1 MTAGESRLAL
11 DRVAGDGS
19 ANLLL
24 SSATALCSPLCIASG
39 RVPLTIAWLEG
50 AGFEVRWVRSLQ
62 LQRAQIDGLWE
73 SLIPTISQ
81 RRVDVATASLT
92 AGPAA
97 LLGLRRPAVDASA
110 TSHLL
115 ALKGSA
121 DPLARGEGTLR
132 SRLGAPNILTSLIHT
147 PDTSEDLLRELQLLL
162 PRTDELEKFWHAMHT
177 GGTRDNSLPLD
188 LSGDDPPPP
197 ITALIVG
204 LRLRARLL
212 ARFADGASAT
222 FASTIGEI
230 SSAVDRD
237 LEVAQQS
244 DPTDPLTALARY
256 RATFE
261 PQRDRLLRAV
271 AADVTTAGLD
281 ESRRLACAGYAQL
294 ESMAAG
300 EPFDLEVL
308 TARLSGAGV
317 VPNTWERVV
326 LASEWATPS
335 PQLRGRELAQ
345 RTNSPD

>member
-1 MTAGESRLAL
+1 
-11 DRVAGDGS
+11 
-19 ANLLL
+19 
-24 SSATALCSPLCIASG
+24 
-39 RVPLTIAWLEG
+39 
-50 AGFEVRWVRSLQ
+50 
-62 LQRAQIDGLWE
+62 
-73 SLIPTISQ
+73 
-81 RRVDVATASLT
+81 
-92 AGPAA
+92 
-97 LLGLRRPAVDASA
+97 
-110 TSHLL
+110 
-115 ALKGSA
+115 
-121 DPLARGEGTLR
+121 
-132 SRLGAPNILTSLIHT
+132 LTSLIHT